1 MSELALPESGRPGRP
16 GRASRP
22 AVTAFVI
29 AAALVATAIII
40 GHQPAA
46 EAIVGH
52 ATPLRLA
59 LGLLFGVLII
69 RFSALGMPVLVA
81 FTFLN
86 LSEALVR
93 YHDFPSLLK
102 LLVIGLAFAAWL
114 KRDTVKV
121 SDVLRQPL
129 TIALGAFMVL
139 SFASTAW
146 SADRHIADNRVDD
159 LLKAFAIYL
168 LAVLLMR
175 NRQRLMHGLI
185 ALVASATFAGLLVAY
200 QLATGNLDN
209 QLGGLARIKQAHIYG
224 DVFQP
229 RIAGPIGDPNFFAQ
243 ILLIALPV
251 GVLIA
256 VGDRALNVRE
266 RVAWLAASAV
276 IFVTVL
282 VTYSRGAMIA
292 LAVMTLMALRALHV
306 HWRAT
311 AAMIAVLRVV
321 VLLLPSGVTERFV
334 TLEEILPG
342 SEEIHRDSSFE
353 ERKLLMSVAFVM
365 FAANPV
371 FGVGAGNYT
380 ARYDDYVA
388 AVSSEARQYA
398 EPSDLHYP
406 HNLAL
411 EIASEA
417 GLLGLLL
424 MGAAFVIAWRSLRR
438 TQRALAERDPRLALA
453 ANALRIAL
461 AGFLVAGLFLHLAT
475 PRHLLL
481 LFAFVAALEREAAT
495 A

>member
-1 MSELALPESGRPGRP
+1 MSE
-16 GRASRP
+16 
-22 AVTAFVI
+22 I
-29 AAALVATAIII
+29 AAPAPPRVPRAAILVAAAGLAATAAIV
-40 GHQPAA
+40 GYQRAA
-46 EAIVGH
+46 EAIVGQ

-59 LGLLFGVLII
+59 LGMVFGVLII
-69 RFSALGMPVLVA
+69 RFSAVGVPVLVA

-114 KRDTVKV
+114 KRDTVRV
-121 SDVLRQPL
+121 AHVARQPL
-129 TIALGAFMVL
+129 TIALGAFLVL
-139 SFASTAW
+139 AVASTTWA
-146 SADRHIADNRVDD
+146 ADPRVADNRVDD
-159 LLKAFAIYL
+159 LLKAFALYG

-175 NRQRLMHGLI
+175 NRQRLMHGLV
-185 ALVASATFAGLLVAY
+185 ALVASAAFAGVLVVF
-200 QLATGNLDN
+200 QIATGQLDN
-209 QLGGLARIKQAHIYG
+209 EFGGLARIKQAHIYG

-243 ILLIALPV
+243 VLLLALPV

-256 VGDRALNVRE
+256 VGDRALRRRE

-276 IFVTVL
+276 VFVTIL

-311 AAMIAVLRVV
+311 AAMIAVLLVV
-321 VLLLPSGVTERFV
+321 VLLLPAGVTERFV

-342 SEEIHRDSSFE
+342 NEESIHRDSSFE
-353 ERKLLMSVAFVM
+353 ERKLLMSVAWVM

-411 EIASEA
+411 EVAAES
-417 GLLGLLL
+417 GLVGLLL
-424 MGAAFVIAWRSLRR
+424 LGAAFLIAWRSLRR
-438 TQRALAERDPRLALA
+438 TQMALAERDPRLALA

-461 AGFLVAGLFLHLAT
+461 VGFLVAGLFLHLAT
-475 PRHLLL
+475 PRHLFL